1 MNLNQSQRFS
11 AGLSAIRSWLTFL
24 IIVVL
29 LGSIGLGWVLK
40 SLLVLF
46 GLILVT
52 PVVLF
57 VGLRWWLS
65 RNLIQGTCPSCGN
78 PLTGLK
84 NTQTTCPFCA
94 QSVAVENANFQRS
107 SEPGTIDVQAV
118 DVTSKTLES
127 SQD

>member
-11 AGLSAIRSWLTFL
+11 AGLSVIRSWLT
-24 IIVVL
+24 IAIVVVL
-29 LGSIGLGWVLK
+29 FGSIGLGWVLK

-57 VGLRWWLS
+57 VGLRWWLG

-84 NTQTTCPFCA
+84 NTQTTCPFCG
-94 QSVAVENANFQRS
+94 QSVVVENANFQRPT
-107 SEPGTIDVQAV
+107 EPGTIDVQAV
-118 DVTSKTLES
+118 DVTSQTIE
-127 SQD
+127 